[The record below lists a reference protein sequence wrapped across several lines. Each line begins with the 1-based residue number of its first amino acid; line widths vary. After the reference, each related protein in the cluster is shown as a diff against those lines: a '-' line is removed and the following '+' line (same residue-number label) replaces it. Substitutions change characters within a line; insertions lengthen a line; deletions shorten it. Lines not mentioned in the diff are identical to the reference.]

1 MVDDKMLA
9 GANRDAK
16 LMVRVDPEEE
26 EPLLQREGVSLME
39 QSGRSMHGFLYIE
52 PGAFESD
59 EELSFWLGKCLEYNP
74 KAKKEQQLKE
84 TEAYKENMI
93 LLKAEQL
100 KQQKKNIKKSV
111 GLPPVSDNEEKVIE
125 VRPKKKKAKK
135 IV

>member
-1 MVDDKMLA
+1 MDKIINTQRIADALTVKGIEFEEKKMFGGVCFMVDDKMLA

-59 EELSFWLGKCLEYNP
+59 EELSFWLDKCLEYNP
-74 KAKKEQQLKE
+74 KAK
-84 TEAYKENMI
+84 
-93 LLKAEQL
+93 
-100 KQQKKNIKKSV
+100 S
-111 GLPPVSDNEEKVIE
+111 S
-125 VRPKKKKAKK
+125 KKKK
-135 IV
+135 

>member
-1 MVDDKMLA
+1 MDKIINTQRIADALTVKGIEFEEKKMFGGVCFMVDDKMLA

-74 KAKKEQQLKE
+74 KAK
-84 TEAYKENMI
+84 
-93 LLKAEQL
+93 
-100 KQQKKNIKKSV
+100 S
-111 GLPPVSDNEEKVIE
+111 S
-125 VRPKKKKAKK
+125 KKKK
-135 IV
+135 